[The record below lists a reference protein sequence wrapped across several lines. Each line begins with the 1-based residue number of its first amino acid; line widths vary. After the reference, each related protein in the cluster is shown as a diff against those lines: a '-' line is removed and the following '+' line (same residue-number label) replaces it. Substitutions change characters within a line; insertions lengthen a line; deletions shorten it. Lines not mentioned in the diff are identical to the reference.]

1 MLLYA
6 LYFYVRTIPA
16 SASILRA
23 RIVAVT
29 ATVLFSCPLAFLFF
43 SFNCFLSIVASL
55 SSHTLRVRAG
65 EAENGANPA

>member
-16 SASILRA
+16 SACILRA

-29 ATVLFSCPLAFLFF
+29 AIVLFSCPLAFLFIHSIAF
-43 SFNCFLSIVASL
+43 FQLSHRCLLIGYEPKQL
-55 SSHTLRVRAG
+55 L
-65 EAENGANPA
+65 PL